1 MGERD
6 CDGGE
11 GRHRRSPNTRNPAYS
26 GVLRP
31 GSLTKIVIL
40 VLDGNASLGSF

>member
-1 MGERD
+1 MDEA
-6 CDGGE
+6 E
-11 GRHRRSPNTRNPAYS
+11 VLITS

-40 VLDGNASLGSF
+40 ILNGNALLDSF